1 MTHVTYI
8 TTPGG
13 EELAVLPRA
22 EYEALL
28 RARDELAG
36 EVAEA
41 RAAFAAAD
49 SGEDDGLTADE
60 VEALAAAVSPLAF
73 WLQKRGVTQAEL
85 AARADLSQPFV
96 SKIVRREATGS
107 IETLRRIAG
116 VLGLTVDDLTD

>member
-8 TTPGG
+8 KTPGG

-36 EVAEA
+36 DVAEA

-49 SGEDDGLTADE
+49 SGEDEGLTADE

-73 WLQKRGVTQAEL
+73 WMQKRGITQAEL

-96 SKIVRREATGS
+96 SKIVRREAAGS
-107 IETLRRIAG
+107 IETLRRIAN
-116 VLGLTVDDLTD
+116 VLGVAVDDLTD

>member
-41 RAAFAAAD
+41 RAAFAAA
-49 SGEDDGLTADE
+49 
-60 VEALAAAVSPLAF
+60 VSPLAF
-73 WLQKRGVTQAEL
+73 WMQKRGITQAEL

-96 SKIVRREATGS
+96 SKIVRREAAGS

-116 VLGLTVDDLTD
+116 ILGVTVDDLTD